1 MSNID
6 LEKDE
11 LATQEMLAMLDDG
24 VEKSDDNTASDT
36 DQTSEDGIDMDDIL
50 NSIEAVENESESEEI
65 EDIQSASDDA
75 LDLVTEDA
83 NTDDLD
89 ALDELAEIDALA
101 QESVAETPD
110 EAEDLMAAMQQAEPT
125 TIESQEFDSELDEE
139 LHDNLLS
146 EESTESPENF
156 EMQSNNSEE
165 TTENPTAE
173 MDDLNLE
180 LPDDLITEQQTDV
193 EEAAFQEEEDIDF
206 PEQETMETSE
216 SEPFTEEN
224 ETIVEDIPEETDLT
238 AEIQTEAETEAG
250 DSDIID
256 EALSVEESIDAI
268 ESPSGETAHNEMPST
283 EEMPAPAGNNYE
295 NTAEANTQLQS
306 ALDQMMEA
314 IQMNEKMQQY
324 AKQVEATTIKA
335 TQMALATAQKAQS
348 QALQTQET
356 IEANFA
362 AAENAFETAQDSG
375 YQLESQELEKF
386 ADTTSTEME
395 AFLSEIREKNRSLNE
410 TNQRLAERLA
420 SIQTQ

>member
-193 EEAAFQEEEDIDF
+193 EEAAFQEDEDIDF

-224 ETIVEDIPEETDLT
+224 ETIVEDIPEETNLT

-356 IEANFA
+356 IEASFA